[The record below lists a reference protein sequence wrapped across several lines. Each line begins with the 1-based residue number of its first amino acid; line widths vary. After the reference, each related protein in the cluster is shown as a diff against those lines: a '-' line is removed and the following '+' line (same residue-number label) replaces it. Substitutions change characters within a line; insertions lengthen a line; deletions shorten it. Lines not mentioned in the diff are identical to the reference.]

1 MINKSH
7 SYNKAISITGN
18 GVKQSEGVLFH
29 PNAMT
34 ALGSREKYGKGELKG
49 RPLSLA
55 CQIQNLKDHEE
66 MIDVLEGIGLKFG
79 NGKSE
84 KEWTSGDKVKIL
96 IKNKIL

>member
-1 MINKSH
+1 MGLNNQKVFYFIQ
-7 SYNKAISITGN
+7 T
-18 GVKQSEGVLFH
+18 QWQ
-29 PNAMT
+29 

-96 IKNKIL
+96 IKNK

>member
-1 MINKSH
+1 
-7 SYNKAISITGN
+7 
-18 GVKQSEGVLFH
+18 
-29 PNAMT
+29 MT

-84 KEWTSGDKVKIL
+84 KEWTFGDKVKIL
-96 IKNKIL
+96 IKNK